1 VSRPSTAPS
10 HRPAEQGS
18 PAVDPI
24 SAVAEFHAG
33 VGDPSPSADASAA
46 PRAYR
51 EGSGR
56 DAAAEDTSGP
66 TEQAAAWGDSRALAG
81 ALHEVSNALTVV
93 LGWLDAVA
101 ESDDPAKLHAAL
113 AVAREHA
120 RRGRNLARR
129 AIGAE
134 GESVCEPRGA
144 EGLARFAV
152 MSVRPRALACG
163 VHVELDDAEGPDV
176 PLLDEAPALQ
186 VLTNLLLNAIDFS
199 PAGGSVC
206 VSVRV
211 EADAVV
217 FVVSD
222 EGPGVPEER
231 RASLFEDPVS
241 TRLGGA
247 GIGLPYSRRL
257 ACERG
262 GDLRLVPTS
271 RGACFEV
278 VWPRASTTG
287 LRPSAS
293 PDSTSLKVLVGS
305 RILVVEDD
313 AAIASLLELSLEAK
327 GAEVLVAPGAENLAQ
342 VLAGRPVFD
351 AALLDLSPVK
361 EDLGRWLDEIR
372 RQAPEAPLLLVS
384 GHPNGVPEEAEGRFS
399 AWVRKPFEMGELLQT
414 LAGLLAQRVQH

>member
-1 VSRPSTAPS
+1 MSRPSLVPS
-10 HRPAEQGS
+10 HRSAEQGS
-18 PAVDPI
+18 PAADPI
-24 SAVAEFHAG
+24 SAVTEIH
-33 VGDPSPSADASAA
+33 ASAGTPGARDSDPLAA
-46 PRAYR
+46 PSGHESEPSGHER
-51 EGSGR
+51 ER
-56 DAAAEDTSGP
+56 RGP
-66 TEQAAAWGDSRALAG
+66 AAAWEDPQALAG

-134 GESVCEPRGA
+134 GESTCEPRGA
-144 EGLARFAV
+144 CGLARFAV
-152 MSVRPRALACG
+152 MSVRPRAHARR
-163 VHVELDDAEGPDV
+163 VRIEVDDVLDSDV

-186 VLTNLLLNAIDFS
+186 VLTNLLLNAIDFTPS
-199 PAGGSVC
+199 GGC
-206 VSVRV
+206 VDVRV
-211 EADAVV
+211 RTEANAVV
-217 FVVSD
+217 FVVTD
-222 EGPGVPEER
+222 DGPGVPEER
-231 RASLFEDPVS
+231 RATLFADPVS
-241 TRLGGA
+241 TRRGGA
-247 GIGLPYSRRL
+247 GIGLTYSRRL

-262 GDLRLVPTS
+262 GDLRLLAS
-271 RGACFEV
+271 QRGACFEV
-278 VWPRASTTG
+278 VWPRASATG

-293 PDSTSLKVLVGS
+293 PEMASLKSLLGA

-327 GAEVLVAPGAENLAQ
+327 GAEVLVASGAESLAQ
-342 VLAGRPVFD
+342 VLGGRPVFD

-361 EDLGRWLDEIR
+361 DGLGQWLDELR
-372 RQAPEAPLLLVS
+372 RHAPGAPLLLVS

-414 LAGLLAQRVQH
+414 LAGLLGPRVQH